1 MRTPARWIVAFLPG
15 LPKLGHGQKGLGSL
29 NDPCDCMQHHDFWVA
44 SRRALVELFWTPD
57 YPMRALDPNDKLHYW
72 TRRQSCMYSPEN
84 EESHRPTAL
93 SDCIPGFMM
102 VTIVCMQRHVASGN
116 PERAM
121 DFATELVRL
130 LPFGASCI
138 DTSGWPVTTSQ
149 ILSYYRR
156 FRRAYAAGPKGQG
169 LDVAGRRE
177 RTEQRERD
185 GGTASGWP
193 VWLLREMLWQAG
205 TERSSGRLLG
215 EEAETCPS
223 GSFPHKW
230 RCWLLGVPGA
240 SCEEACRE
248 AELDFR
254 PFPPSPPPMLLA
266 SAFRGALGAPHPRGP
281 AWRQV
286 ADSARAAPLGPL
298 RMLRAGRTALPLERF
313 LAGTGCFVEVSDLLP
328 GLSLRTFSAIGIGV
342 GGGPGLAIN
351 SMRSPGC
358 VMLLKGAAG
367 VKQ

>member
-254 PFPPSPPPMLLA
+254 PFPPSPPPMGAEFPEPLVPHILGALHGGKSPTLHVQHPWAPFECYVQEEQRFHLSASWQEQDASWRYPICSLACPCAPFQPLA
-266 SAFRGALGAPHPRGP
+266 S
-281 AWRQV
+281 V
-286 ADSARAAPLGPL
+286 
-298 RMLRAGRTALPLERF
+298 LE
-313 LAGTGCFVEVSDLLP
+313 AVPVWPSIP
-328 GLSLRTFSAIGIGV
+328 
-342 GGGPGLAIN
+342 
-351 SMRSPGC
+351 
-358 VMLLKGAAG
+358 
-367 VKQ
+367 